1 LAEHVVDLPI
11 PLGFFKHF
19 IVEKSGK
26 YKNRI
31 NLKMSGLVPLT
42 TCIKLLAFHQGITAT
57 NTLERLE
64 ALVEEKVISS
74 DQGEFLV
81 QAFETFLTLKI
92 RNNLNDIEQGREFG
106 NHIDPAELSTRQKQV
121 LKEAFLAI
129 SQLQKTTRQVLK
141 VEGQDLGS
149 VR

>member
-1 LAEHVVDLPI
+1 MKSHVVKLSREKPPFLRSLAEHVVDLPI

-57 NTLERLE
+57 NTLERLRHW
-64 ALVEEKVISS
+64 LKKRS
-74 DQGEFLV
+74 FLRTR
-81 QAFETFLTLKI
+81 ENSLSRPLKH
-92 RNNLNDIEQGREFG
+92 F
-106 NHIDPAELSTRQKQV
+106 
-121 LKEAFLAI
+121 
-129 SQLQKTTRQVLK
+129 
-141 VEGQDLGS
+141 
-149 VR
+149 